1 MGNKNVFLKSLDET
15 DKRKLSDF
23 IINQPRKILEFLDKI
38 DKIVTKTPLLKISK
52 QKYWDLVRLDTPL
65 VTGNSVNSLQYK
77 KLKAWTYD
85 RKEYTN
91 VCNDEYPSIIIKYSD
106 PQEVCK
112 RLFLYVEVCT
122 IEKDRIHNES
132 TGLFGLSS
140 KTHQLTK
147 LNLGKFY
154 FEHGKEDLFDSLK
167 YSFDGEE
174 ISLFDFEDRIKE
186 TPISLI
192 NIEIINLITKI
203 NELLF
208 ELLIDEYNNLSEFK
222 STSKNLLKEL
232 DKDNNGQLDFIEG
245 GDDYLTLLKKHQI
258 KIIEIDRTYIQQFIK
273 ISNYLSQKKQNLR
286 VIFERVKDSVN
297 QNQLDEL
304 GEILKQEI
312 HTYNIILLN
321 SLHMI
326 NSLVEDDMITF
337 YEIYE
342 RFDKLSMFTSNWE
355 NQVTEKLEK
364 LNVNLIVLMK
374 ELREVGNRIESSIE
388 NLSFV
393 TEESTR
399 KLTSKMSEI
408 DSTLQVGNLLNLI
421 QTYQMYKVNKNT
433 KSLRE
438 KN

>member
-1 MGNKNVFLKSLDET
+1 MENKSEFLKSLDET
-15 DKRKLSDF
+15 DKRRLSDF
-23 IINQPRKILEFLDKI
+23 IINQPRKFLGFLDKI
-38 DKIVTKTPLLKISK
+38 DKIVTETPLLEIRESE
-52 QKYWDLVRLDTPL
+52 YSGNLVRLDTPI
-65 VTGNSVNSLQYK
+65 VTGTSVISLQYK
-77 KLKAWTYD
+77 QLKTY
-85 RKEYTN
+85 KKYTF
-91 VCNDEYPSIIIKYSD
+91 VVPEDFPSIIIKYSN
-106 PQEVCK
+106 PKEVCK
-112 RLFLYVEVCT
+112 KLFLSVEVGT
-122 IEKDRIHNES
+122 IEKDRIHIES

-147 LNLGKFY
+147 LNPGWFY
-154 FEHGKEDLFDSLK
+154 FQHGVGDLFDCLK
-167 YSFDGEE
+167 YSFKGGGGE
-174 ISLFDFEDRIKE
+174 ISLFDFENRINE
-186 TPISLI
+186 TPLSLI
-192 NIEIINLITKI
+192 NGEIISLITKI
-203 NELLF
+203 NGLIF
-208 ELLIDEYNNLSEFK
+208 ELLIDEYNNLNQFK
-222 STSKNLLKEL
+222 STSENLLKEL

-245 GDDYLTLLKKHQI
+245 GDDYLTLLKKHQS
-258 KIIEIDRTYIQQFIK
+258 KIVEIDRTYIQQFIK
-273 ISNYLSQKKQNLR
+273 VSNYLTQKKQNLQI
-286 VIFERVKDSVN
+286 IFERVKDSVN
-297 QNQLDEL
+297 QSQLDEL
-304 GEILKQEI
+304 GEILNQEI

-355 NQVTEKLEK
+355 NQVTKKLEQV
-364 LNVNLIVLMK
+364 NVNLIVLMK

-421 QTYQMYKVNKNT
+421 QAYQMYKVNKNT

-438 KN
+438 